1 MIIWEAWM
9 QLQECRTCIRQ
20 AQTCYVAV
28 DGAAHSSEV
37 NPFFFFLKKIFQF
50 GLKWAETAPNQSY
63 SGRNK
68 CFFFKAIIKKKE
80 KRTVWL

>member
-37 NPFFFFLKKIFQF
+37 NPFFFFFSNSQF
-50 GLKWAETAPNQSY
+50 GPKRAETAPNRSDL
-63 SGRNK
+63 GRNK
-68 CFFFKAIIKKKE
+68 CF
-80 KRTVWL
+80 

>member
-37 NPFFFFLKKIFQF
+37 NPFFFFFQIPNSVRNRLKQPRI
-50 GLKWAETAPNQSY
+50 GPIWAEISV
-63 SGRNK
+63 
-68 CFFFKAIIKKKE
+68 FKKYI
-80 KRTVWL
+80 